1 MTEMPVE
8 MNGPR
13 AAVDAPHNVK
23 APIQPEDP
31 DDRLHA
37 AWFAEADSSDGLL
50 AKQVPQQ
57 SGGSTS
63 VSTSS
68 LVPADRLPGEEVRP
82 APPRRSGVI
91 MIIPIGFIF
100 AAAAVAVISIPPHLS
115 LLEVWRSATGGPTID
130 ELASSEPLPS
140 ATTEM
145 GNEPG
150 TPKLIVEPS
159 VGVAGEP
166 APIRLALRG
175 RANDAIVVIRGLIPG
190 MELSTGSAITS
201 DSWQLSA
208 SDLPYASIAP
218 PQDFVGSADLVA
230 ELRLPNAQIADRQ
243 MLHLE
248 WTRPAAV
255 SELQHEQEQITGQK
269 GVEPMPPIAPPTVA
283 HPNDRDVTTAA
294 PPSSADPLQGQL
306 GRKEGKSARARGK
319 NNLRRSSVNDGSPA
333 APSVSPRVG
342 DNTRPLKGFW
352 DWSR

>member
-1 MTEMPVE
+1 
-8 MNGPR
+8 
-13 AAVDAPHNVK
+13 
-23 APIQPEDP
+23 
-31 DDRLHA
+31 
-37 AWFAEADSSDGLL
+37 
-50 AKQVPQQ
+50 
-57 SGGSTS
+57 
-63 VSTSS
+63 
-68 LVPADRLPGEEVRP
+68 
-82 APPRRSGVI
+82 
-91 MIIPIGFIF
+91 
-100 AAAAVAVISIPPHLS
+100 
-115 LLEVWRSATGGPTID
+115 
-130 ELASSEPLPS
+130 
-140 ATTEM
+140 M

-175 RANDAIVVIRGLIPG
+175 RANDAIVIIRGLIPG

-269 GVEPMPPIAPPTVA
+269 EVEPVPPIAPPTVA

>member
-1 MTEMPVE
+1 VTEMPVG

-13 AAVDAPHNVK
+13 AAVDARHNMK
-23 APIQPEDP
+23 APTQPEDP

-37 AWFAEADSSDGLL
+37 AWFAEASSTDGLL
-50 AKQVPQQ
+50 AKQVPKQG
-57 SGGSTS
+57 GGSTS
-63 VSTSS
+63 LSTSS
-68 LVPADRLPGEEVRP
+68 LVPVCRLPGEEVRP

-91 MIIPIGFIF
+91 MIISIGFIF

-166 APIRLALRG
+166 TPIRLALRG
-175 RANDAIVVIRGLIPG
+175 RANDAVVIISGLIPG

-255 SELQHEQEQITGQK
+255 PELQHEQEQITRQK
-269 GVEPMPPIAPPTVA
+269 EVEPVPPIAPPTVA
-283 HPNDRDVTTAA
+283 HSNDRDVTTAA
-294 PPSSADPLQGQL
+294 PPNSADPLQAQL
-306 GRKEGKSARARGK
+306 GRKEGKSARAREK

-333 APSVSPRVG
+333 ASASPRVG
-342 DNTRPLKGFW
+342 DNTRPVKGFW

>member
-1 MTEMPVE
+1 MTE

-13 AAVDAPHNVK
+13 AAVDAPHNMK

-37 AWFAEADSSDGLL
+37 AWFAEAASTDGLL
-50 AKQVPQQ
+50 AKQVPKQG
-57 SGGSTS
+57 GGSTS
-63 VSTSS
+63 LSTSS
-68 LVPADRLPGEEVRP
+68 LVPVCRLPGEEVRP

-150 TPKLIVEPS
+150 TPTLIVEPS

-166 APIRLALRG
+166 SPIRLALRG
-175 RANDAIVVIRGLIPG
+175 RANDAIVIIRGLIPG

-243 MLHLE
+243 MLH
-248 WTRPAAV
+248 
-255 SELQHEQEQITGQK
+255 
-269 GVEPMPPIAPPTVA
+269 
-283 HPNDRDVTTAA
+283 
-294 PPSSADPLQGQL
+294 
-306 GRKEGKSARARGK
+306 
-319 NNLRRSSVNDGSPA
+319 
-333 APSVSPRVG
+333 
-342 DNTRPLKGFW
+342 
-352 DWSR
+352 

>member
-1 MTEMPVE
+1 MPGR

-13 AAVDAPHNVK
+13 AAVDAPHNMK
-23 APIQPEDP
+23 APTQPEDP

-37 AWFAEADSSDGLL
+37 AWFAEASSTDGLL

-57 SGGSTS
+57 GGGSTS

-68 LVPADRLPGEEVRP
+68 LVPPDRLPGEEVRP

-91 MIIPIGFIF
+91 MIILIAFIF
-100 AAAAVAVISIPPHLS
+100 AAAAVAVISILPHLS

-140 ATTEM
+140 ATPAI

-150 TPKLIVEPS
+150 IPKLILGPS

-175 RANDAIVVIRGLIPG
+175 RANDAVVIISGLLPG

-201 DSWQLSA
+201 DSWQLSPT
-208 SDLPYASIAP
+208 DLPYASIAP
-218 PQDFVGSADLVA
+218 PAGFVGSANLIV

-255 SELQHEQEQITGQK
+255 PELQHEQEQITRQK
-269 GVEPMPPIAPPTVA
+269 EVEHVPPIAPPTV
-283 HPNDRDVTTAA
+283 DRDVTPAA
-294 PPSSADPLQGQL
+294 PPSSADPLQSQL
-306 GRKEGKSARARGK
+306 GRKESKSARARGK

-333 APSVSPRVG
+333 ASASPRFG
-342 DNTRPLKGFW
+342 DNTRPVKGFW

>member
-13 AAVDAPHNVK
+13 AAVDAPHNMK

-37 AWFAEADSSDGLL
+37 AWFAEAASTDGLL

-130 ELASSEPLPS
+130 ELTSSEPRRQRP
-140 ATTEM
+140 
-145 GNEPG
+145 
-150 TPKLIVEPS
+150 PKWE
-159 VGVAGEP
+159 
-166 APIRLALRG
+166 
-175 RANDAIVVIRGLIPG
+175 
-190 MELSTGSAITS
+190 TS
-201 DSWQLSA
+201 
-208 SDLPYASIAP
+208 
-218 PQDFVGSADLVA
+218 
-230 ELRLPNAQIADRQ
+230 
-243 MLHLE
+243 
-248 WTRPAAV
+248 
-255 SELQHEQEQITGQK
+255 
-269 GVEPMPPIAPPTVA
+269 
-283 HPNDRDVTTAA
+283 
-294 PPSSADPLQGQL
+294 QG
-306 GRKEGKSARARGK
+306 
-319 NNLRRSSVNDGSPA
+319 RRS
-333 APSVSPRVG
+333 
-342 DNTRPLKGFW
+342 
-352 DWSR
+352 

>member
-1 MTEMPVE
+1 MTEMPVG

-13 AAVDAPHNVK
+13 AAVDAPHNMK
-23 APIQPEDP
+23 APTQPEDP

-37 AWFAEADSSDGLL
+37 AWFAEASSTDGLL

-57 SGGSTS
+57 GGGSTS

-68 LVPADRLPGEEVRP
+68 LVPPDRLPGEEVRP

-91 MIIPIGFIF
+91 MIISIGFLF
-100 AAAAVAVISIPPHLS
+100 AAAAVAVVSIQPPLS
-115 LLEVWRSATGGPTID
+115 LLEVWRSATGGPTIN
-130 ELASSEPLPS
+130 ELTS
-140 ATTEM
+140 TTPEM
-145 GNEPG
+145 GNE

-175 RANDAIVVIRGLIPG
+175 RANDAVVIISGLIPG
-190 MELSTGSAITS
+190 MELSTGNAVPG
-201 DSWQLSA
+201 DSWQLSPT
-208 SDLPYASIAP
+208 DLPYASIAP
-218 PQDFVGSADLVA
+218 PAGFIGSANLVV

-248 WTRPAAV
+248 WTRQAAV
-255 SELQHEQEQITGQK
+255 PELQHEQEQVTRQNEVK
-269 GVEPMPPIAPPTVA
+269 PVPPIAPPTVA

-294 PPSSADPLQGQL
+294 PPSSADPLQAQL
-306 GRKEGKSARARGK
+306 GRQEGKSAQARGR
-319 NNLRRSSVNDGSPA
+319 NNLRRSPVNDRSPA
-333 APSVSPRVG
+333 PSASPRVG
-342 DNTRPLKGFW
+342 DNTRPVKGFW

>member
-1 MTEMPVE
+1 MTE

-13 AAVDAPHNVK
+13 AAVDAPHNMK

-130 ELASSEPLPS
+130 ELTSSTS
-140 ATTEM
+140 TTPEM

-150 TPKLIVEPS
+150 TPKLIAEPS

-175 RANDAIVVIRGLIPG
+175 RANDAIVIIRGLIPG

-269 GVEPMPPIAPPTVA
+269 EVEPMPPIAPPTVA

-294 PPSSADPLQGQL
+294 PPSSADLSL
-306 GRKEGKSARARGK
+306 S
-319 NNLRRSSVNDGSPA
+319 
-333 APSVSPRVG
+333 
-342 DNTRPLKGFW
+342 
-352 DWSR
+352 

>member
-1 MTEMPVE
+1 MPVG

-13 AAVDAPHNVK
+13 AAVDARHNMK
-23 APIQPEDP
+23 APTQPEDP

-37 AWFAEADSSDGLL
+37 AWFAASSTDGLL
-50 AKQVPQQ
+50 AKQVPKQG
-57 SGGSTS
+57 GGSTS
-63 VSTSS
+63 LSTSS
-68 LVPADRLPGEEVRP
+68 LVPVCRLPGEEVRP
-82 APPRRSGVI
+82 ALPRRSGVI
-91 MIIPIGFIF
+91 MIISIGFIF
-100 AAAAVAVISIPPHLS
+100 AAAAVAVISIPPHLF
-115 LLEVWRSATGGPTID
+115 LEVWRSATGGPTVD

-175 RANDAIVVIRGLIPG
+175 RANDAVVIISGLIPG

-218 PQDFVGSADLVA
+218 PQDFVGFADLVA

-255 SELQHEQEQITGQK
+255 PELQHEQEQITRQK
-269 GVEPMPPIAPPTVA
+269 GVEPVPPIAPPTVA
-283 HPNDRDVTTAA
+283 HSNDRDVTTAA
-294 PPSSADPLQGQL
+294 PPNSADPLRAQL
-306 GRKEGKSARARGK
+306 GRKEGKSARAREK

-333 APSVSPRVG
+333 ASASPRVG
-342 DNTRPLKGFW
+342 DNTRPVKGFW

>member
-1 MTEMPVE
+1 MTEMPVG

-13 AAVDAPHNVK
+13 AAVDARHNMK
-23 APIQPEDP
+23 APTQPEDP

-37 AWFAEADSSDGLL
+37 AWFAEASSTDGLL
-50 AKQVPQQ
+50 AKQVPKQG
-57 SGGSTS
+57 GGSTS
-63 VSTSS
+63 LSTSS
-68 LVPADRLPGEEVRP
+68 LVPVCRLPGEEVRP

-91 MIIPIGFIF
+91 MIISIGFIF

-175 RANDAIVVIRGLIPG
+175 RANDAVVIIRGLIPG

-255 SELQHEQEQITGQK
+255 SELQHEQEQITRQK
-269 GVEPMPPIAPPTVA
+269 EAEPVPPIAPPTVA
-283 HPNDRDVTTAA
+283 HSNDRDVTTAA
-294 PPSSADPLQGQL
+294 PPNSAGPLQGQL
-306 GRKEGKSARARGK
+306 GRKEGKSARAREK

-333 APSVSPRVG
+333 ASASPRVG
-342 DNTRPLKGFW
+342 DNTRPVKGFW